1 MPYSITVERDSVCM
15 GDDVNAPNTTTVF
28 VNDDMHLSTAFS
40 LIADK
45 VAKVNDTHTI
55 VWSVHVNNKKGKPLG
70 MFEVDNMELSG
81 VTLFVPDQT
90 MKELSIKKLYCRY
103 FCKSTLMQPDKD
115 GRLCIPMYPE
125 CPTLGTKV
133 MKYLK
138 VLNKKDRS

>member
-1 MPYSITVERDSVCM
+1 
-15 GDDVNAPNTTTVF
+15 
-28 VNDDMHLSTAFS
+28 
-40 LIADK
+40 
-45 VAKVNDTHTI
+45 
-55 VWSVHVNNKKGKPLG
+55 

-125 CPTLGTKV
+125 CPTLGIKV